1 MVHRSEKKKK
11 KFPLY
16 KTYRIHSELIIVAAF
31 LIAVVLARIIIPRIL
46 IISLRKRL
54 FDTPDARKVH
64 KKPVSRL
71 GGVSFFPA
79 ILFTVTFLIGIC
91 YMTGWV
97 SLVDT
102 GQHWVQI
109 LFMCTG
115 LTLLYIVGI
124 TDDLIGVRYRQKFLV
139 QLYINDF
146 YGLFGIHAVSPF
158 IGVPLTLVLV
168 IFITN
173 AINLIDGIDGLAS
186 GLSMVAL
193 SVFGTLAVIDDR
205 WMSALLA
212 FTTVGV
218 LLPFFFYNVFGNA
231 DRGRKI
237 FMGDTGSNLL
247 GYVIAF
253 LAIHYAM
260 SGSGRG
266 NGAYV
271 IVIAW
276 SVIFIPAYD
285 ALCVIISRWRK
296 KKPLFSPDR
305 SHIHHRLLDLGYGH
319 KKVTTILLLLDVVII
334 SMNVFLTK
342 WANVN
347 LIFLIDLLLGL
358 SFYIFLDVRKKT
370 VCSHL
375 DTYK

>member
-1 MVHRSEKKKK
+1 MLN
-11 KFPLY
+11 F
-16 KTYRIHSELIIVAAF
+16 IVVF
-31 LIAVVLARIIIPRIL
+31 CGFFIAVALARIIIPRIL

-97 SLVDT
+97 FLVDT
-102 GQHWVQI
+102 SQHWVQI

-124 TDDLIGVRYRQKFLV
+124 ADDLIGVRYRQKFIV
-139 QLYINDF
+139 QLIAAFMFPLAGLYINDF

-158 IGVPLTLVLV
+158 IGIPLTLVLV

-218 LLPFFFYNVFGNA
+218 LLPFFFIMYLEM
-231 DRGRKI
+231 RT
-237 FMGDTGSNLL
+237 GDGKSLWEIQEVL
-247 GYVIAF
+247 PW
-253 LAIHYAM
+253 AIY
-260 SGSGRG
+260 
-266 NGAYV
+266 
-271 IVIAW
+271 
-276 SVIFIPAYD
+276 
-285 ALCVIISRWRK
+285 
-296 KKPLFSPDR
+296 
-305 SHIHHRLLDLGYGH
+305 
-319 KKVTTILLLLDVVII
+319 
-334 SMNVFLTK
+334 
-342 WANVN
+342 
-347 LIFLIDLLLGL
+347 
-358 SFYIFLDVRKKT
+358 
-370 VCSHL
+370 
-375 DTYK
+375 